1 MTILVCRGNAV
12 ILIIITLS
20 KMGTFIRSRGLI
32 VLFLGL
38 FMRSLC
44 GTAQSLDS
52 LENLLSGNSLSSEE
66 YLTVCDDL
74 SWGYL
79 DHDFGKSRQYALLGI
94 ERAKS
99 DKNPLMEAR
108 LYRNLGV
115 AYYMNSQMDTALAYL
130 NRSLEKA
137 VHLNDEQLEAAVYS
151 AIGNLHNVS
160 GDYKEAL
167 TYYLKALPIFE
178 RYNNKD
184 RIRSLL
190 GNIATLYFSLINLNQ
205 AEKYYMELE
214 KASEE
219 ANDLYNIGRAYEGF
233 SKIALKRNDFRSSL
247 EYSEKAA
254 EIFHKGG
261 YKSLEAIALQGI
273 AMVYYLDFKDYAK
286 AKEYALKALKLTQEI
301 GYGADIVGSLNI
313 LSNIYFN
320 EKDYVNCLNSAR
332 EAIATDTT
340 DANVTTNL
348 YANMVRAGIFLNN
361 HQETLEYF
369 DKYRRLIDIRSST
382 EFERAMAELEK
393 KYQTEKKELRIRNL
407 EKEKRLHFIIYLVST
422 FGLFLFLLVLY
433 LRTKK
438 IKANEELNRQKIIQ
452 LEQEKQLIAAQAVMS
467 GETAERTRL
476 ARDLHDGL
484 GGMLSAVKL
493 NLFDMKQNVIIEEED
508 VARFNKVMEMLDAS
522 IRELRR
528 VAHNMMPET
537 LSRYGLKSA
546 LNDFCN
552 NFRNVKFHYFGTE
565 QRLEKKIET
574 VIYRAAMELIN
585 NALKH
590 SGAETVN
597 VQLVCGPDLISLNVQ
612 DDGKGFDTAAETSGA
627 GLDNIRTRVAAVN
640 GSMNIHSAPGEG
652 TEVDVEI
659 KIL

>member
-1 MTILVCRGNAV
+1 
-12 ILIIITLS
+12 
-20 KMGTFIRSRGLI
+20 
-32 VLFLGL
+32 
-38 FMRSLC
+38 
-44 GTAQSLDS
+44 
-52 LENLLSGNSLSSEE
+52 
-66 YLTVCDDL
+66 
-74 SWGYL
+74 
-79 DHDFGKSRQYALLGI
+79 
-94 ERAKS
+94 
-99 DKNPLMEAR
+99 
-108 LYRNLGV
+108 
-115 AYYMNSQMDTALAYL
+115 
-130 NRSLEKA
+130 
-137 VHLNDEQLEAAVYS
+137 
-151 AIGNLHNVS
+151 
-160 GDYKEAL
+160 
-167 TYYLKALPIFE
+167 
-178 RYNNKD
+178 
-184 RIRSLL
+184 
-190 GNIATLYFSLINLNQ
+190 
-205 AEKYYMELE
+205 
-214 KASEE
+214 
-219 ANDLYNIGRAYEGF
+219 
-233 SKIALKRNDFRSSL
+233 
-247 EYSEKAA
+247 
-254 EIFHKGG
+254 
-261 YKSLEAIALQGI
+261 
-273 AMVYYLDFKDYAK
+273 
-286 AKEYALKALKLTQEI
+286 
-301 GYGADIVGSLNI
+301 
-313 LSNIYFN
+313 
-320 EKDYVNCLNSAR
+320 
-332 EAIATDTT
+332 
-340 DANVTTNL
+340 
-348 YANMVRAGIFLNN
+348 MVRAGIFLNN

-433 LRTKK
+433 LRTKT

-574 VIYRAAMELIN
+574 VIYRAATELIN